1 MADSLDPKP
10 VAEPFTPEQKRAR
23 SERTT
28 LIMWGFVTG
37 GIGLLCNLVH
47 LEGTFIPP
55 GFGVLGLVIA
65 WQLNRYGEK
74 RNSLYAGVLNLASIM
89 IWLTVNS
96 TWLIGLLQ
104 R

>member
-1 MADSLDPKP
+1 M
-10 VAEPFTPEQKRAR
+10 
-23 SERTT
+23 
-28 LIMWGFVTG
+28 
-37 GIGLLCNLVH
+37 
-47 LEGTFIPP
+47 
-55 GFGVLGLVIA
+55 LGLVIA

>member
-1 MADSLDPKP
+1 MVESPDPKP
-10 VAEPFTPEQKRAR
+10 AAPVLTPEQKRAR
-23 SERTT
+23 SERMT
-28 LIMWGFVTG
+28 LIMWGYVTG
-37 GIGLLCNLVH
+37 GIGLLCNVVH

-65 WQLNRYGEK
+65 WQLNRKGEK

-89 IWLTVNS
+89 IWATVNWA
-96 TWLIGLLQ
+96 WLSGLVQ